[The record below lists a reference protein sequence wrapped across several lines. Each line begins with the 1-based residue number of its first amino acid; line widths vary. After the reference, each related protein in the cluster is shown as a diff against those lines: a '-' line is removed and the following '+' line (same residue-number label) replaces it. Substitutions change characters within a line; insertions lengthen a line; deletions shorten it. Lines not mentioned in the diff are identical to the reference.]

1 MPLRWCVAAALLLAS
16 SAAPPAPP
24 APDCDGDSCTSSA
37 APRGSGSQSGP
48 RDLLV
53 GSSVSQQQFLSRL
66 SEVGSSSSGDS
77 RHRDAGAVLP
87 FIGLTSSLEQSRSCC
102 QNGGTCILG
111 SFCACPEFFTGRT
124 CEYDQRLRSC
134 GPVLHGEW
142 VQKGCSYCRCGYGVL
157 HCFPHVF
164 HKDCEDSDEVRWVRS
179 SAVTCRQQWA
189 LLSLFPLLPLFLW
202 RTL

>member
-1 MPLRWCVAAALLLAS
+1 MDS
-16 SAAPPAPP
+16 SHPGCA
-24 APDCDGDSCTSSA
+24 DCDGDSCTSSA

-87 FIGLTSSLEQSRSCC
+87 FIGLTSSKKFQSRSCC

-164 HKDCEDSDEVRWVRS
+164 HKDCGKTPVPLIHTHYVYRHRELP
-179 SAVTCRQQWA
+179 VTTVF
-189 LLSLFPLLPLFLW
+189 LLCVCCLHQLSV
-202 RTL
+202 